1 MANGSM
7 TNEPKPM
14 LEVEDLQV
22 FYGAIQAIKGI
33 SFHVMPGEIVSLI
46 GANGAGKT
54 TCLQTISGLLHARV
68 GDIRYEGQ
76 SLKRVPPHRIVE
88 MGLAQVPEGRRVF
101 TQLSVE
107 DNLAMGAYTLTKRMQ
122 LDASARGTRGDVS
135 DHEEALLEEQYRRF
149 PRLKERRDQRA
160 GTLSGGEQQ
169 MLAIARAMMS
179 APRLLLLD
187 EPSMGLSPVLTREIF
202 LTIRELAKQGI
213 TILLVEQNAA
223 VALRLADRAYVL
235 ESGRL
240 VMSGSGRELLR
251 DERIREAYLGE

>member
-1 MANGSM
+1 M
-7 TNEPKPM
+7 TNEMQPM
-14 LEVEDLQV
+14 LEVENLEV

-101 TQLSVE
+101 TELSVE
-107 DNLAMGAYTLTKRMQ
+107 DNLAMGAYTL
-122 LDASARGTRGDVS
+122 S
-135 DHEEALLEEQYRRF
+135 DRSREAALLEEQFRHF
-149 PRLKERRDQRA
+149 PRLRERRDQRA

-240 VMSGSGRELLR
+240 VMAGSGRELLR